1 MPRGNRSV
9 GIVFDIIKYAIHDG
23 PGIRT
28 TVFLKGCPLT
38 CLWCQNPESQKKEPE
53 IVNDVQ
59 GRKYS
64 SIFFAKDKNTI
75 GHEVTVEQVM
85 SEVKKDAIFYEHSG
99 GGVTFS
105 GGEPLMQPDFL
116 LCLLRECKK
125 QGIHTVVDTSGQA
138 PWSTFKHIIRY
149 TDLFLYDLKL
159 MDDSE
164 HKKHTGVGTELIL
177 KNLQKLAMGGAPI
190 VIRFPLI
197 PGITDKPDNV
207 RAIGSFLRDLK
218 HVDTLH
224 ILPYN
229 YLCKDKYRR
238 MGKKYSLK
246 DLAPPSNNAL
256 RAIGKRFKDYGLQIR
271 IRGME

>member
-1 MPRGNRSV
+1 MPRAKCSV
-9 GIVFDIIKYAIHDG
+9 GIIFDIIKYAVHDG

-28 TVFLKGCPLT
+28 TVFLKGCPLK
-38 CLWCQNPESQKKEPE
+38 CLWCQNPESQKTEPE
-53 IVNDVQ
+53 KVRDVR

-64 SIFFAKDKNTI
+64 SIFFAGGKNII
-75 GHEVTVEQVM
+75 GHKVTVEQVM

-116 LCLLRECKK
+116 LHLLKECKK
-125 QGIHTVVDTSGQA
+125 QGIHTAVDTSGQA
-138 PWSTFKHIIRY
+138 PWPVLKRIMKY

-164 HKKHTGVGTELIL
+164 HKKYTGVSTDLIL
-177 KNLQKLAMGGAPI
+177 KNLQKLAAGSAPV

-207 RAIGSFLRDLK
+207 RAVGSFLKSLK

-238 MGKKYSLK
+238 MRRRYLLE

-256 RAIGKRFKDYGLQIR
+256 RAIGRRFKAFDLQVR
-271 IRGME
+271 TRGME

>member
-1 MPRGNRSV
+1 MRRVKRPV
-9 GIVFDIIKYAIHDG
+9 GVIFDIIKYAVHDG

-28 TVFLKGCPLT
+28 TVFLKGCPLK
-38 CLWCQNPESQKKEPE
+38 CLWCQNPESQKTEPE
-53 IVNDVQ
+53 KVTDVY

-64 SIFFAKDKNTI
+64 ALFSGKDKNTI

-85 SEVKKDAIFYEHSG
+85 SEVKKEMIFYEHSG

-105 GGEPLMQPDFL
+105 GGEPLMQPEFL
-116 LCLLRECKK
+116 LRLLKESKK
-125 QGIHTVVDTSGQA
+125 HGIHTAVDTSGHA
-138 PWSTFKHIIRY
+138 PWSVLKRIMKY

-159 MDDSE
+159 MADSE
-164 HKKHTGVGTELIL
+164 HKKYTGVGADLIL
-177 KNLQKLAMGGAPI
+177 KNFEKLAMGGAQI

-197 PGITDKPDNV
+197 PGITDKSDNV
-207 RAIGSFLRDLK
+207 RAIGSFSKSLK
-218 HVDTLH
+218 HVDTMH

-238 MGKKYSLK
+238 MGKRYLLE
-246 DLAPPSNNAL
+246 DLAPPSNSAL
-256 RAIGKRFKDYGLQIR
+256 RAIGRRFEAYDLQVR